1 MSDGS
6 RLLNPTTPG
15 GLLSQVQGLLTAAE
29 SLVVQAITL
38 GTYFVFNETPSG
50 SQDGAN
56 QTFTLSRT
64 PNPSTSVELKYN
76 GQSIVQGIDYT
87 LSGNTI
93 TLIAVKPNSSSGDTL
108 KVNYT
113 VSPI

>member
-29 SLVVQAITL
+29 SLVIQAITL

-50 SQDGAN
+50 TKNGSN
-56 QTFTLSRT
+56 QVFTLSST
-64 PNPSTSVELKYN
+64 PKPAASVELSYN
-76 GQSIVQGIDYT
+76 GQLLQAGGGDFT

-93 TLIAVKPNSSSGDTL
+93 TFVAIKPVASDVL
-108 KVNYT
+108 LANYT
-113 VSPI
+113 VSPV

>member
-1 MSDGS
+1 MEGS

-29 SLVVQAITL
+29 SLVIQAIAS

-50 SQDGAN
+50 AQNGSN
-56 QTFTLSRT
+56 QTFTLAST
-64 PNPSTSVELKYN
+64 PKPAASVELMYN
-76 GQSIVQGIDYT
+76 GQSLIQGSDYT

-93 TLIAVKPNSSSGDTL
+93 TLVAVKPNSSSGDTF
-108 KVNYT
+108 KANYT
-113 VSPI
+113 VSPV